1 MITRIIR
8 SAEKNKKEEL
18 KISQLPNGVFGFTTP
33 WSLNDTSRQAA
44 GNITLGRTMLRTSDT
59 ESHKTREGKIF
70 VLVYVDESSLPQL
83 QNPERVDTLDM
94 TAFLKPHVQQSSTV
108 SLKRIAALLLT
119 VNSHISSQNT
129 DTGGHMSKA
138 WQVQE
143 AKARFSEFLE
153 ASVRE
158 GPQIVTKR
166 GVEAAV
172 LLSIEQWRGLRVMA
186 KPDLKEW
193 LLAPEARMETLTTP
207 RTRHRHRPTL
217 AFE

>member
-1 MITRIIR
+1 MIVVNDVLIQQFDDYFERVSVHPHAYEEIAHVFSSNVSPDATAWGKRLVPSPPRSVQQR
-8 SAEKNKKEEL
+8 SA
-18 KISQLPNGVFGFTTP
+18 
-33 WSLNDTSRQAA
+33 
-44 GNITLGRTMLRTSDT
+44 
-59 ESHKTREGKIF
+59 
-70 VLVYVDESSLPQL
+70 
-83 QNPERVDTLDM
+83 
-94 TAFLKPHVQQSSTV
+94 V

-172 LLSIEQWRGLRVMA
+172 LLSIEQWRGLRNVST
-186 KPDLKEW
+186 
-193 LLAPEARMETLTTP
+193 TL
-207 RTRHRHRPTL
+207 RH
-217 AFE
+217 FGE